1 LTAIPKYEEV
11 LLKLYSA
18 QAQIRHDDYLQAH
31 YKNRAVI
38 RRQIAIFERCQEFLK
53 DAHTVLDW
61 GCHQAVPACMVRM
74 LRGAEVDLYGCDV
87 VAGDYPPFFDFAR
100 LTYSQIRHPYL
111 LPYDDNSFDVV
122 FGSGVLEH
130 VPNASE
136 SLKELYRIIRP
147 GGHFIMTML
156 PNKYSYTEWMA
167 RRLGRPCHLRKYSL
181 DEAKH
186 MFMGHGFFP
195 VRYGHHQVL
204 PTLSGA
210 KGRIHDVPLANQLV
224 EKLFSLNSFAEK
236 LWPVNKL
243 ASNIFIVGKK
253 LKAIDWEEAMG
264 KR

>member
-1 LTAIPKYEEV
+1 MPKYEDE

-18 QAQIRHDDYLQAH
+18 QAQISEDPYLQAH

-74 LRGAEVDLYGCDV
+74 LRGMEVDLHGCDV
-87 VAGDYPPFFDFAR
+87 VAGDYPAFYDFAR
-100 LTYSQIRHPYL
+100 LTYSQICHPYL
-111 LPYDDNSFDVV
+111 LPYEDSSFDVV

-147 GGHFIMTML
+147 GGYFIMTML
-156 PNKYSYTEWMA
+156 PNKYSYTERIA
-167 RRLGRPCHLRKYSL
+167 RSLGRACHLRTYSL
-181 DEAKH
+181 GEAKQ
-186 MFMGHGFFP
+186 MFIGHGFFP
-195 VRYGHHQVL
+195 VRYGHHQLL
-204 PTLSGA
+204 PTLAGP
-210 KGRIHDVPLANQLV
+210 KGSIHDFPLANRIV
-224 EKLFSLNSFAEK
+224 EKLFSLNSFGER
-236 LWPVNKL
+236 LWPINKL

-253 LKAIDWEEAMG
+253 LKAIDWEEATG